1 MIKRT
6 TGLTILLWVTLTAG
20 IAFCKTYYVDPN
32 GSNFADGLTWATAF
46 RSIQTAIDATVP
58 DDTIVVNEGTYLER
72 LFIGS
77 DTKNVSCKITSTNP
91 KDINVVKATV
101 IDGKGADAVIRMG
114 YGTSS
119 QVSGL
124 TITGGDC
131 GIAIEKGAIPVI
143 NNCIIRNNVKF
154 GIFGMRSTITITNCI
169 ISNNDGLGIFAR
181 LVGIHA
187 KNNVVR
193 DNNEGITIFGP
204 QTGGELRNITVVNN
218 RNYGIK
224 TAEEMKL
231 TISNCIMWN
240 NGGNDLLGH
249 DATYCCIK
257 DSNDANGTGNIRSDP
272 RFTDARGNNFHL
284 AANSP
289 CINAG
294 DAKESYTD
302 ERDIDG
308 EPRVMDGRVDIGAD
322 EANVIPGNTGK
333 K

>member
-6 TGLTILLWVTLTAG
+6 TRLIIVLSAALMAG
-20 IAFCKTYYVDPN
+20 AAFGKTYYVDPN

-46 RSIQTAIDATVP
+46 RSIQTGIDAAGK
-58 DDTIVVNEGTYLER
+58 DDTVEVNEGTYIEK

-77 DTKNVSCKITSTNP
+77 DTKNISCKITSKNP
-91 KDINVVKATV
+91 KDINVVAATV

-124 TITGGDC
+124 TITGGEC
-131 GIAIEKGAIPVI
+131 GIAIEKGAVPVI

-154 GIFGMRSTITITNCI
+154 GIFGIRSTITITNCVI
-169 ISNNDGLGIFAR
+169 RDNDGLGIFAQY
-181 LVGIHA
+181 VGIHA
-187 KNNVVR
+187 KNNVVY

-204 QTGGELRNITVVNN
+204 MTGGELRNNTVVNN
-218 RNYGIK
+218 HNYGIK

-249 DATYCCIK
+249 NATYSCIK

-272 RFTDARGNNFHL
+272 CFGNNFHL

-302 ERDIDG
+302 EQDIDG
-308 EPRVMDGRVDIGAD
+308 EPRVMGGRVDIGAD
-322 EANVIPGNTGK
+322 EVKGAVSGK